1 LGTGAASVRL
11 PGHSGKRAVDFAR
24 FDDFSPDL
32 AKAAFTVGNILP
44 NLLAPTVLNLSPAC
58 LSHG

>member
-1 LGTGAASVRL
+1 VSAFRHIQASGRSIPRV
-11 PGHSGKRAVDFAR
+11 